1 MLGVTPA
8 RASVHLRSAARSA
21 QVFMG
26 ANSLSSMSIS
36 SEDWK
41 SGIGFELD
49 FWDRW
54 AEDSA
59 NTDARND
66 PNRAYLFESILK
78 ADAEKG
84 QTQFRVLDVGAG
96 PLSMM
101 GYALPSMPGARLELV
116 PTDPLGDTYAKAL
129 LKAGVI
135 PLVAV
140 RTIMAEDL
148 SKVFS
153 ECSQEND
160 NWARCFDLS
169 TSRNALDHAKDP
181 VECIRQM
188 VLVTKPG
195 HTIKIIGNTNEAEN
209 AMYAGFHQWNFA
221 NVEGRFTVWSR
232 RTSGE
237 VDVATALGALA
248 SKVVCSKDSEKFGK
262 TRTGTMECTIT
273 RARMRR

>member
-1 MLGVTPA
+1 MGRGLGEHGRPQ
-8 RASVHLRSAARSA
+8 RS
-21 QVFMG
+21 QPG
-26 ANSLSSMSIS
+26 L
-36 SEDWK
+36 
-41 SGIGFELD
+41 
-49 FWDRW
+49 
-54 AEDSA
+54 
-59 NTDARND
+59 
-66 PNRAYLFESILK
+66 LFESILK

-160 NWARCFDLS
+160 NWARCFDLL

-188 VLVTKPG
+188 VRVTKPG
-195 HTIKIIGNTNEAEN
+195 HTIMQDHRQYERGRER
-209 AMYAGFHQWNFA
+209 
-221 NVEGRFTVWSR
+221 NVR
-232 RTSGE
+232 RIPPMELRQRRGPLHRL
-237 VDVATALGALA
+237 VATH
-248 SKVVCSKDSEKFGK
+248 E
-262 TRTGTMECTIT
+262 R
-273 RARMRR
+273 